1 MKVDTYKCDVCG
13 QMKGENNHWLR
24 IESTDA
30 GLKLYGWGEIAS
42 GPATVDLCSD
52 QCVTKTVQQWLSAHA
67 EHKTFDVAPR
77 EPRELRRSV
86 VSIGGQ
92 RAS

>member
-13 QMKGENNHWLR
+13 QMKGENNHWLL
-24 IESTDA
+24 IESTGT
-30 GLKLYGWGEIAS
+30 GLKLYGWGEVAS

-67 EHKTFDVAPR
+67 AHKTFDVQPR
-77 EPRELRRSV
+77 EARRTL